1 MKLRWTI
8 EKRKKKLKKGQ
19 GMRNS
24 ERGKNLVGVGQF
36 QWKRDNLV
44 GEGVIM
50 WSGTICWEWDNLFGT
65 GTI

>member
-1 MKLRWTI
+1 MDNRK
-8 EKRKKKLKKGQ
+8 KKKKLKKGQ

-50 WSGTICWEWDNLFGT
+50 WSGTIYLGPGQFSGRGT
-65 GTI
+65 DF